1 MFDSGLKRL
10 TTSAEIN
17 VLKIYLHGERVH
29 TRITSGQ
36 LINFHIRLG
45 KEKNEFELINS
56 CTIPDMHFTLY
67 LNQLTRSLMHI
78 KLQGICLNSICLENL
93 CI

>member
-17 VLKIYLHGERVH
+17 VIKIYLHGERVH

-45 KEKNEFELINS
+45 KEKKRIRA
-56 CTIPDMHFTLY
+56 DK
-67 LNQLTRSLMHI
+67 LMH
-78 KLQGICLNSICLENL
+78 NT
-93 CI
+93 